1 MSGLETAAIALGSA
15 VARTACRIWLGDRPL
30 GAAVGASVID
40 LTAQRLTST
49 REQRRFRRL
58 WEQAAELV
66 ADRVEPLL
74 EHEFRGLPAHERLA
88 AVDAVRSTFDA
99 ARLTEA
105 ALFELDLDAGY
116 LDRHLRQ
123 QDPDRV
129 RVAGLSTDAG
139 ALYDRLLRESCA
151 YAIEV
156 ARTLPGAG
164 MAALT
169 ELLRRERQL
178 LDELRTVLER
188 LPARR
193 GLVDFARDYRQLV
206 AGVLDQLELF
216 GATLAES
223 SRRYPLS
230 VAYLSLTVSGEFT
243 IWQPGDRL
251 FDNVYAPARE
261 ITTPT
266 ARVEDVLASTRRLF
280 VRGEAGSG
288 KSTLLRW
295 IAVQSARGSFPDRLT
310 AWNDSAPFLVTLR
323 RHAEDELP
331 APERFAAEAGRHIA
345 AEMPAGWVHDQLRSG
360 RAVVLV
366 DGVDELTE
374 TRRDEARRWLR
385 ELVAL
390 FPTAR
395 YVVSTRPAAVPAD
408 WLGRD
413 DFDVAELEPMTAAD
427 VPVFVHRW
435 HEAMRDQC
443 DTDQQRAALTGLEE
457 QLLGALSGQRHL
469 RSLAQYPLLC
479 ALLCALH
486 RDRRGQLPG
495 NRMEL
500 YEVALQMLL
509 ERRDRERRVDQ
520 DAALTRT
527 DKTLL
532 LRDIAYWL
540 IRNGWSSAPSAR
552 VRERIAAKLTGMA
565 QVEVSPDEVY
575 RMLLERSGLLREPV
589 AGQTDFVHRSFQE
602 YLAAAEAVATDDIGA
617 LIAHAYT
624 DLWSDVVVMA
634 AGHATPAQRSELI
647 RGLLDRA
654 GTERVAR
661 RAGSLRL
668 LAAACLETSPE
679 LPPDLRDEVQRA
691 AETLLPPKTMATAQ
705 LLARS
710 GTFTLD
716 LLARAEPRTAAEV
729 AATIRA
735 AAEIGDPAALPL
747 LARFGTDA
755 RKSVYR
761 ELLRAWP
768 RFDPEQFA
776 QTVLAG
782 HPLNDGQL
790 DIKDRRLI
798 PALRH
803 LVHLHRLGVE
813 PPDDGGPVD
822 LSFVR
827 EVPGLRE
834 LFVSDLADLAPLAGS
849 RLQLLWEFGQTLTN
863 SPLPI
868 GPLATMPEL
877 RVLTIQQRVTG
888 LATLRQLDRLKQLW
902 LRDLGTRDALA
913 ELTTLRT
920 LDRLEVGGMPDLRD
934 LTELSFLDSPQVVGI
949 TDCPALAD
957 IRDMSRWSDTLK
969 RVWLEGCPAVD
980 LTALELLPALES
992 LSLRGSGPLDL
1003 SPIIGL
1009 PRLSFI
1015 ALGGA
1020 ALPDLRPLRTLP
1032 ALATLQV
1039 LDVADL
1045 DLSPLA
1051 GHEGL
1056 EVRVLRSTTVH
1067 GADQLGPG
1075 ARVVRR

>member
-30 GAAVGASVID
+30 AAVAGASVID
-40 LTAQRLTST
+40 LTAQRFTSI

-116 LDRHLRQ
+116 LDRHLRR

-139 ALYDRLLRESCA
+139 ALYDRLQRESCA

-193 GLVDFARDYRQLV
+193 GLLDFARDYRQLV

-310 AWNDSAPFLVTLR
+310 AWNDSAPFLMTLR
-323 RHAEDELP
+323 RHAEGELP
-331 APERFAAEAGRHIA
+331 TPEAFVAEAGRHIA

-360 RAVVLV
+360 RAIVLV

-374 TRRDEARRWLR
+374 TRRSEARQWLR
-385 ELVAL
+385 ELVAT
-390 FPTAR
+390 FPAAR
-395 YVVSTRPAAVPAD
+395 YVVSTRPAAVPSD

-443 DTDQQRAALTGLEE
+443 DTDNERAALTGLEE
-457 QLLGALSGQRHL
+457 QLLGALTGQRHL
-469 RSLAQYPLLC
+469 RSLAKYPLLG

-565 QVEVSPDEVY
+565 QVEVSPDEVH
-575 RMLLERSGLLREPV
+575 RMLLERSGLLREPM

-617 LIAHAYT
+617 LIANAYT

-654 GTERVAR
+654 GIERVAR
-661 RAGSLRL
+661 LTGSLRL

-679 LPPDLRDEVQRA
+679 LEPDLRHEVQQA

-705 LLARS
+705 LLAKS
-710 GTFTLD
+710 GMFTLD

-735 AAEIGDPAALPL
+735 AADIGDPAALPL

-776 QTVLAG
+776 RTVLAN
-782 HPLNDGQL
+782 HPLNRGQL
-790 DIKDRRLI
+790 DLEDRRLI

-803 LVHLHRLGVE
+803 LTHLRRLGVE
-813 PPDDGGPVD
+813 PPDGGPVD
-822 LSFVR
+822 LGFVR
-827 EVPGLRE
+827 EIPGLRE
-834 LFVSDLADLAPLAGS
+834 LFVSDMADLAPLAGS
-849 RLQLLWEFGQTLTN
+849 RLEVLWQFGGTPAERG
-863 SPLPI
+863 PLPL
-868 GPLATMPEL
+868 GPLATIPDL
-877 RVLTIQQRVTG
+877 RVLAVRQGVTD
-888 LATLRQLDRLKQLW
+888 LTALRKLERLEQLRL
-902 LRDLGTRDALA
+902 DTLGTRDALR
-913 ELTTLRT
+913 ELVPLPP
-920 LDRLEVGGMPDLRD
+920 LDLLIVGGIPDLPNLRD
-934 LTELSFLDSPQVVGI
+934 LSFLGSPTFVGVV
-949 TDCPALAD
+949 DCPSLVD
-957 IRDMSRWSDTLK
+957 VGQLGRWSATLTN
-969 RVWLEGCPAVD
+969 VWLEGCPAVD
-980 LTALELLPALES
+980 LTTLGRLPALAS
-992 LSLRGSGPLDL
+992 LSLHRSGPLDL
-1003 SPIIGL
+1003 T
-1009 PRLSFI
+1009 
-1015 ALGGA
+1015 
-1020 ALPDLRPLRTLP
+1020 PLVGR
-1032 ALATLQV
+1032 
-1039 LDVADL
+1039 
-1045 DLSPLA
+1045 
-1051 GHEGL
+1051 EGL
-1056 EVRVLRSTTVH
+1056 TVH
-1067 GADQLGPG
+1067 VDRNTEIVGADRLGPSS
-1075 ARVVRR
+1075 RVVRR